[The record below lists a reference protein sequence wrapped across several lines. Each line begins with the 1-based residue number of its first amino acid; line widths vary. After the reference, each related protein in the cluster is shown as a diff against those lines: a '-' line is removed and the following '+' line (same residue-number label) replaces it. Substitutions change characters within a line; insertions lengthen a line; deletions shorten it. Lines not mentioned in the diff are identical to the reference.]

1 MAGEIP
7 TNPPTST
14 SGSTEQYNGNG
25 NNGYTRPPVFDGENF
40 EYLKDKLESYFHG
53 LDGELWDLL
62 MDGYKHPIKATGI
75 RLTRQEMDDDQKK
88 LFKNHHK
95 CRTVLLNVISHAE
108 YEKISN
114 KETAYDIYESLKMT
128 HEGNAQVKDTKALA
142 LIQKYEAFKMED
154 DEDIEKMFSRFQ
166 TLTAGLRVLDKGYTK
181 ADHVKKIIRSFPR
194 RWGPMVTAFKIAKNL
209 NEVSLEELISA
220 LRSHGIELDANEPQ
234 KKGKSIALKSNF
246 KKFTN
251 AFQAEE
257 VDSEESESEEEEDEL
272 SMISRRVNQFWK
284 SKQRKFKSF
293 RSSKKFER
301 GESSGG
307 RRCDKKKVIYYE
319 WNEPGHFKNECP
331 KLQKENPK
339 KKFHKKK
346 GLMATWDDSES
357 ESESDS
363 EGEQANFALMATV
376 DDGSESDSEEVF
388 SELSRDELVSSLI
401 ELLKLKAHLSIKYKK
416 LKKQFEF
423 ETKKLELENSELK
436 EKVFN
441 LSKNSG
447 SPSETEKAIPS
458 MNHILKEYDLSFRKF
473 LSRSIGRSQLASM
486 IYAVSGNNRVGI
498 GFEGET
504 PYKLEPVDEMKITYK
519 PLYDQFKY
527 GHSHDIRHTSHAQS
541 FHIAHTKKHATQPR
555 KYHETHVRNYHAVPP
570 TAYNVKPKFNQN
582 LRKSNKKGP
591 KKMWVPKDKIIPIAD
606 ILGCKED
613 NIQHVIT
620 PGIKMFSTPEGKKD
634 CLPSFDI

>member
-7 TNPPTST
+7 TTTST
-14 SGSTEQYNGNG
+14 SASAEQYNG

-40 EYLKDKLESYFHG
+40 EYWKDKLESYFLG

-62 MDGYKHPIKATGI
+62 MDGYKHLVKASDV
-75 RLTRQEMDDDQKK
+75 RLTRQEMNDDQKK
-88 LFKNHHK
+88 LFRNHHK
-95 CRTVLLNVISHAE
+95 CRTVLLNAISHAE

-114 KETAYDIYESLKMT
+114 RETAYDIYESLKMT
-128 HEGNAQVKDTKALA
+128 HEGNAQVKETKALA

-181 ADHVKKIIRSFPR
+181 ADHVKKIIRSLPR
-194 RWGPMVTAFKIAKNL
+194 RWDPMVTAFKIAKNL

-220 LRSHGIELDANEPQ
+220 LRSHEIELDANEPQ
-234 KKGKSIALKSNF
+234 KKGKSIALKSNI
-246 KKFTN
+246 KKCTN
-251 AFQAEE
+251 AFQAKEE
-257 VDSEESESEEEEDEL
+257 DPEESESEEEDEL
-272 SMISRRVNQFWK
+272 SMISRRVNQLWK
-284 SKQRKFKSF
+284 SKQRKFRGF

-301 GESSGG
+301 GESSDD
-307 RRCDKKKVIYYE
+307 RRFDKKKVMCYE
-319 WNEPGHFKNECP
+319 CNEPGHYKNECP
-331 KLQKENPK
+331 KLQKANPK

-346 GLMATWDDSES
+346 SLMATWDES
-357 ESESDS
+357 EDESDS
-363 EGEQANFALMATV
+363 EDEQTNCALMATE
-376 DDGSESDSEEVF
+376 DDGSESTSESDSEEVF
-388 SELSRDELVSSLI
+388 SELSREELVSSLTD
-401 ELLKLKAHLSIKYKK
+401 LLELKAHLSIKYKK

-436 EKVFN
+436 EKVLN

-447 SPSETEKAIPS
+447 SPSEIEKAIPS

-486 IYAVSGNNRVGI
+486 IYAVSGNKRVGI
-498 GFEGET
+498 GFEGEI
-504 PYKLEPVDEMKITYK
+504 PYKLESVDDMKISYK

-541 FHIAHTKKHATQPR
+541 FHITHTKKHVTQPR
-555 KYHETHVRNYHAVPP
+555 RYHENLVKNYHAVPP
-570 TAYNVKPKFNQN
+570 STYNVKPKFNQN
-582 LRKSNKKGP
+582 LKKSNKKGP

-606 ILGCKED
+606 ILGSKKD
-613 NIQHVIT
+613 KAQHVMV
-620 PGIKMFSTPEGKKD
+620 PGLWMPTTYDRKKVYV
-634 CLPSFDI
+634 PRPGA

>member
-1 MAGEIP
+1 MADE
-7 TNPPTST
+7 TAKSTST
-14 SGSTEQYNGNG
+14 SGSAEQHNG

-40 EYLKDKLESYFHG
+40 EYWKDKLESYFLG
-53 LDGELWDLL
+53 LDVDLWDLL
-62 MDGYKHPIKATGI
+62 MDGYKHPVNASGVK
-75 RLTRQEMDDDQKK
+75 LTRQEMDDDQKK

-95 CRTVLLNVISHAE
+95 CKTILLNAISHAE

-114 KETAYDIYESLKMT
+114 RETAHDIYESLKMT
-128 HEGNAQVKDTKALA
+128 HEGNAQVKETKALA

-181 ADHVKKIIRSFPR
+181 ADHVKKIIRSLPR

-220 LRSHGIELDANEPQ
+220 LRSHEIELDANEPQ
-234 KKGKSIALKSNF
+234 KKGKSIALKSNI
-246 KKFTN
+246 KKCTN
-251 AFQAEE
+251 AFQAKEE
-257 VDSEESESEEEEDEL
+257 DPEESESEEEEDEL
-272 SMISRRVNQFWK
+272 SMISRRLNQLWK
-284 SKQRKFKSF
+284 TKQRKFRGF
-293 RSSKKFER
+293 RSSKRFEH
-301 GESSGG
+301 GESSDE
-307 RRCDKKKVIYYE
+307 RRSDKKKVMCYE
-319 WNEPGHFKNECP
+319 CNEPGHFRNECP
-331 KLQKENPK
+331 SLQKENPK

-346 GLMATWDDSES
+346 GLMATWDESEDDSE
-357 ESESDS
+357 D
-363 EGEQANFALMATV
+363 EQANCALMATEV
-376 DDGSESDSEEVF
+376 DRSESTSESDSEEVF
-388 SELSRDELVSSLI
+388 SELSRDELVSGLT
-401 ELLKLKAHLSIKYKK
+401 ELLELKAHLSIKYKK

-436 EKVFN
+436 EKFFN

-486 IYAVSGNNRVGI
+486 IFAVSGNNRVGI
-498 GFEGET
+498 GYEGET
-504 PYKLEPVDEMKITYK
+504 PYKLESVDDMKISYK

-555 KYHETHVRNYHAVPP
+555 NYHETHVRNYHAVPP

-582 LRKSNKKGP
+582 LRRTNKKGP
-591 KKMWVPKDKIIPIAD
+591 KKMWVPKKETTSFAD
-606 ILGCKED
+606 SPGNKED
-613 NIQHVIT
+613 NIQHDMT
-620 PGIKMFSTPEGKKD
+620 PGIKIFLTPEGKKD
-634 CLPSFDI
+634 CLPRSET